1 MAYRCI
7 AIEMNMDIKKT
18 LLWVVFS
25 VSGLML
31 FNSWQIQNG
40 KPPLFGGPA
49 PTAATQPAAK
59 PADGGVPTPVASPG
73 NAVAVQDKTP
83 ANNDPKVVTKTVHLK
98 NDLVDLEVDAR
109 GGNLIKATLLKQFDK
124 GEPVVIFKT
133 DGAQKYQ
140 ARSGLVANGLDLP
153 NHNDVFN
160 IQSTDPLSLVL
171 TAEKSGVLV
180 EKTYTLD
187 KDGYILNVKNK
198 VTNKTSQ
205 VISPSIYEELIR
217 DGQKIDESQFYST
230 FTGPAIYTDKEK
242 FHKIAFADIEKSKVS
257 VATEI
262 PGTDNAWV
270 SMVQHYF
277 ASAWFPE
284 NLNNREFYFG
294 KIDNNLYRA
303 GIKTSLGEIAPST
316 SKTESARLFVGP
328 QEEKMLES
336 LAPGFELVK
345 DYGWLTIIAKPIFW
359 LLTKIHGFIGNWGW
373 SIVIL
378 TIMIKALFFPLSAA
392 SYKSMARMKEVQPR
406 LLQMKEQYKNE
417 PQKLNKAMMEMY
429 RKEKINPL
437 GGCLPVVVQIPV
449 FISLYWV
456 LLATVEMRHAPW
468 ILWIH
473 DLSAPDRFFSNLVG
487 LSIPIGILPIVMAIS
502 MYIQTKLNPTPPD
515 PIQAKVMQIM
525 PLVFSVMFFAFPSG
539 LVLYWVVNNILS
551 IAQQWQINKMFGAKK
566 A

>member
-1 MAYRCI
+1 
-7 AIEMNMDIKKT
+7 MDIKKT

-49 PTAATQPAAK
+49 PVANAPAAANK
-59 PADGGVPTPVASPG
+59 AAEAGVPTPVATPAVNGAVAQDKSTPG
-73 NAVAVQDKTP
+73 NEQ
-83 ANNDPKVVTKTVHLK
+83 KVVTKTVHLK
-98 NDLVDLEVDAR
+98 NDLLDLEVDAR
-109 GGNLIKATLLKQFDK
+109 GGTLIKATLLKQFDH

-133 DGAQKYQ
+133 EGAQKYQ
-140 ARSGLVANGLDLP
+140 ARSGLVANGFDLP

-160 IQSTDPLSLVL
+160 IQSPNAETIVL
-171 TAEKSGVLV
+171 TAEKNGVAI
-180 EKTYTLD
+180 EKTYTLE

-205 VISPSIYEELIR
+205 TISPSIYEELIR
-217 DGQKIDESQFYST
+217 DGAKVDESQFYST
-230 FTGPAIYTDKEK
+230 FTGPAVYTDKDK
-242 FHKIAFADIEKSKVS
+242 FHKIDFKDIENNKISVS
-257 VATEI
+257 TQI
-262 PGTDNAWV
+262 PAADNAWV

-284 NLNNREFYFG
+284 IKANREFYFG
-294 KIDNNLYRA
+294 KLDGNLFRA
-303 GIKTSLGEIAPST
+303 GIKTGLGDIAPST
-316 SKTESARLFVGP
+316 SQTASARLFVGP
-328 QEEKMLES
+328 QQEKMLES

-359 LLTKIHGFIGNWGW
+359 LLTQIHSFVNNWGW

-378 TIMIKALFFPLSAA
+378 TILIKLLFFPLSAA

-417 PQKLNKAMMEMY
+417 PQQLNKAMMEMY

-437 GGCLPVVVQIPV
+437 GGCLPVLVQIPV

-456 LLATVEMRHAPW
+456 LLSSVEMRNAPW
-468 ILWIH
+468 IGWIH
-473 DLSAPDRFFSNLVG
+473 DLSAPDRFFSDLIG

-525 PLVFSVMFFAFPSG
+525 PLVFSVMFFAFPAG

-566 A
+566 S

>member
-1 MAYRCI
+1 
-7 AIEMNMDIKKT
+7 MDIKKT

-40 KPPLFGGPA
+40 KPPLFGA
-49 PTAATQPAAK
+49 PAANTQATANK
-59 PADGGVPTPVASPG
+59 PADNGVPTPVAPTS
-73 NAVAVQDKTP
+73 ATTAIAQDKAAP
-83 ANNDPKVVTKTVHLK
+83 ASEQKVVTKTVHLK
-98 NDLVDLEVDAR
+98 NDLLDLEVDAR
-109 GGNLIKATLLKQFDK
+109 GGTLIKATLLKQFDH

-140 ARSGLVANGLDLP
+140 ARSGLVANGFDLP

-160 IQSTDPLSLVL
+160 IQSTNGQTVVL
-171 TAEKSGVLV
+171 TSEKNGVAI
-180 EKTYTLD
+180 EKTYTLE

-205 VISPSIYEELIR
+205 TISPSIYEELIR
-217 DGQKIDESQFYST
+217 DGAKVDESQFYST
-230 FTGPAIYTDKEK
+230 FTGPAVYTDKDK
-242 FHKIAFADIEKSKVS
+242 FHKIDFKDIENNKVS
-257 VATEI
+257 VSTQI
-262 PGTDNAWV
+262 PATDNAWV

-284 NLNNREFYFG
+284 IKANREFYFG
-294 KIDNNLYRA
+294 KLDGNLFRA
-303 GIKTSLGEIAPST
+303 GIKTGLGDIAPSSSQT
-316 SKTESARLFVGP
+316 ASARLFVGP
-328 QEEKMLES
+328 QQEKMLES

-359 LLTKIHGFIGNWGW
+359 LLTQIHSFVNNWGW

-378 TIMIKALFFPLSAA
+378 TILIKLLFFPLSAA

-417 PQKLNKAMMEMY
+417 PQQLNKAMMEMY

-437 GGCLPVVVQIPV
+437 GGCLPVLVQIPV

-456 LLATVEMRHAPW
+456 LLSSVEMRNAPW
-468 ILWIH
+468 IGWIH
-473 DLSAPDRFFSNLVG
+473 DLSAPDRFFSDLIG
-487 LSIPIGILPIVMAIS
+487 LSIPIGILPIVMAVS

-525 PLVFSVMFFAFPSG
+525 PLVFSVMFFAFPAG

>member
-49 PTAATQPAAK
+49 PTATTQPAAK
-59 PADGGVPTPVASPG
+59 PADGGVPTPVASPS

-83 ANNDPKVVTKTVHLK
+83 ANNDSKVVTKTVHLK

-133 DGAQKYQ
+133 DGTQKYQ

-160 IQSTDPLSLVL
+160 IQSTGPLSLVL

-217 DGQKIDESQFYST
+217 DGAKIDESQFYST

-242 FHKIAFADIEKSKVS
+242 FHKVDFADIEKNKVS
-257 VATEI
+257 IATEI

-303 GIKTSLGEIAPST
+303 GIKTALGEIAPSA

-359 LLTKIHGFIGNWGW
+359 LLTQIHAVIGNWGW
-373 SIVIL
+373 AIVIL
-378 TIMIKALFFPLSAA
+378 TIFIKLLFFPLSAA

-456 LLATVEMRHAPW
+456 LLATVEMRNAPW

-473 DLSAPDRFFSNLVG
+473 DLSAPDRFFSDLIG

>member
-1 MAYRCI
+1 
-7 AIEMNMDIKKT
+7 MDIKKT

-49 PTAATQPAAK
+49 PVATTQPAAK
-59 PADGGVPTPVASPG
+59 TADGSVPTPVTGTPS
-73 NAVAVQDKTP
+73 AVIAQDKVAP
-83 ANNDPKVVTKTVHLK
+83 VNEVKVATKTVHLK
-98 NDLVDLEVDAR
+98 NDVLDLEVDSR
-109 GGNLIKATLLKQFDK
+109 GGNLIRATLLKQFDK
-124 GEPVVIFKT
+124 GEPVVIFKSE
-133 DGAQKYQ
+133 GAQKYQ

-153 NHNDVFN
+153 NHNDIFN
-160 IQSTDPLSLVL
+160 IQVANGQTLVL
-171 TAEKSGVLV
+171 TAEKSGVLI
-180 EKTYTLD
+180 EKTYTLE

-205 VISPSIYEELIR
+205 TISPSIYEELIR
-217 DGQKIDESQFYST
+217 DGVKIDESQFYST
-230 FTGPAIYTDKEK
+230 FTGPAIYTDKDK
-242 FHKIAFADIEKSKVS
+242 FHKIDFKDIENNKVS
-257 VATEI
+257 VSTTI
-262 PGTDNAWV
+262 PGEDNAWV

-284 NLNNREFYFG
+284 IKANREFYFG
-294 KIDNNLYRA
+294 KLDNNLFRA
-303 GIKTSLGEIAPST
+303 GIKTALGDIAPSA
-316 SKTESARLFVGP
+316 SQTESARLFVGP
-328 QEEKMLES
+328 QQEKMLES

-359 LLTKIHGFIGNWGW
+359 LLTQIHSFVNNWGW

-378 TIMIKALFFPLSAA
+378 TIFIKLLFFPLSAA

-456 LLATVEMRHAPW
+456 LLSSVEMRNAPW
-468 ILWIH
+468 IGWIH
-473 DLSAPDRFFSNLVG
+473 DLSAPDRFFSNLIG

-525 PLVFSVMFFAFPSG
+525 PLVFSVMFFAFPAG

-551 IAQQWQINKMFGAKK
+551 IAQQWQINRMFGAKK
-566 A
+566 S

>member
-59 PADGGVPTPVASPG
+59 PADGGVPTPVASPS

-83 ANNDPKVVTKTVHLK
+83 ANNDSKVVTKTVHLK

-133 DGAQKYQ
+133 DGTQKYQ

-160 IQSTDPLSLVL
+160 IQSTGPLSLVL

-217 DGQKIDESQFYST
+217 DGAKIDESQFYST

-242 FHKIAFADIEKSKVS
+242 FHKVDFADIEKNKVS
-257 VATEI
+257 IATEI

-303 GIKTSLGEIAPST
+303 GIKTALGEIAPSA

-359 LLTKIHGFIGNWGW
+359 LLTQIHAVIGNWGW
-373 SIVIL
+373 AIVIL
-378 TIMIKALFFPLSAA
+378 TIFIKLLFFPLSAA

-456 LLATVEMRHAPW
+456 LLATVEMRNAPW

-473 DLSAPDRFFSNLVG
+473 DLSAPDRFFSDLIG

>member
-1 MAYRCI
+1 
-7 AIEMNMDIKKT
+7 MDIKKT

-49 PTAATQPAAK
+49 PTATTVAKNADTNVPAPVANAAASNAL
-59 PADGGVPTPVASPG
+59 PADKS
-73 NAVAVQDKTP
+73 AVALQVNTP
-83 ANNDPKVVTKTVHLK
+83 SKIVHLK
-98 NDLVDLEVDAR
+98 NDVLDLEVDTR
-109 GGNLIKATLLKQFDK
+109 GGSFVKASLLKHLENN
-124 GEPVVIFKT
+124 EPVVVFT
-133 DGAQKYQ
+133 NQEAHKYL
-140 ARSGLVANGLDLP
+140 ARSGVTTAGLNLP
-153 NHNDVFN
+153 NHNDLFN
-160 IQSTDPLSLVL
+160 AQVSNDGKSLILS
-171 TAEKSGVLV
+171 AEKDGVLV
-180 EKTYTLD
+180 EKTYALE
-187 KDGYILNVKNK
+187 KDGYVLNVTNK
-198 VTNKTSQ
+198 VTNKTKQ
-205 VISPSIYEELIR
+205 VITPSIYEELVR
-217 DGQKIDESQFYST
+217 DGSKLNESQFYST
-230 FTGPAIYTDKEK
+230 FTGPAVYTEKDK
-242 FHKIAFADIEKSKVS
+242 FHKVQFADIEKNKVS
-257 VATEI
+257 APTQIAVDD
-262 PGTDNAWV
+262 PAWV

-277 ASAWFPE
+277 VSAWLPE
-284 NLNNREFYFG
+284 NKGNREFYFNKLDG
-294 KIDNNLYRA
+294 NLFRA
-303 GIKTSLGEIAPST
+303 GIKIALGDIAPSASQT
-316 SKTESARLFVGP
+316 QTTRLFVGP

-336 LAPGFELVK
+336 IAPGFELVK

-359 LLTKIHGFIGNWGW
+359 LLTKIHAVIGNWGW
-373 SIVIL
+373 AIVVL
-378 TIMIKALFFPLSAA
+378 TILIKLAFFPLSAA

-406 LLQMKEQYKNE
+406 LLKMKEQYKGE
-417 PQKLNKAMMEMY
+417 PQKLNQAMMEMY

-456 LLATVEMRHAPW
+456 LLATAEMRNAPW
-468 ILWIH
+468 IGWIH
-473 DLSAPDRFFSNLVG
+473 DLSAPDRFFSNLIG

-551 IAQQWQINKMFGAKK
+551 IAQQWQINKMFGTKK

>member
-456 LLATVEMRHAPW
+456 LLATVEMRNAPW